1 MPENEKE
8 VNILKNSKL
17 KLSGKIVLTVLLS
30 FVGFYLGPF
39 IFIILLIGGIWEIST
54 VISLLIVPLIIP
66 FIWLEKRIS
75 FLYFGSLSRR
85 GYVKRR

>member
-75 FLYFGSLSRR
+75 FFIIFGKIFYELF
-85 GYVKRR
+85 